1 MRRPNNHIPPLDKTS
16 RPTSDHYERRCSKIH
31 NNALSPR
38 NKNDLGKFTQAG
50 LQNVVLNR

>member
-16 RPTSDHYERRCSKIH
+16 RSTSDHSERRCTKIH

-38 NKNDLGKFTQAG
+38 NQNGLGKFTQAV
-50 LQNVVLNR
+50 LQNVVLNS